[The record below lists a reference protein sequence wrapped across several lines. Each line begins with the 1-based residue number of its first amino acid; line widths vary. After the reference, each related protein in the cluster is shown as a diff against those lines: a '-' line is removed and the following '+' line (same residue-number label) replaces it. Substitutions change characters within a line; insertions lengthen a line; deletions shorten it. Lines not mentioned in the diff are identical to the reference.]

1 MAEYIWNG
9 VGLTVPDAWEPVTLE
24 RDGLLLGD
32 GLHPVCEMKWR
43 TVAGSFS
50 FDKHLKRL
58 AREYRDAEVRA
69 VPEDAPPP
77 AWVDA
82 VARLVR
88 SGLRAQSFIWRA
100 GPHRG
105 IGAALHNPATGLAAL
120 VQFFMEDR
128 DGDSDGARD
137 SGNREAEGRA
147 ADILATFRDHTG
159 PDADRRDPAT
169 RRTMPF
175 AMFGLRGRVPVS
187 FILDTFSF
195 RPGHYSVRYW
205 RPRRLRRAARDG
217 RTGSGMG
224 AGKGAG
230 KGAATRLA
238 FERFAPASVLL
249 KDQALAAWAATALP
263 DKPAAGL
270 PVMES
275 DASGAGA
282 VSWAGVVRTSL
293 VRRLLRRETHARG
306 QVWIPPGTN
315 HILAVTATGDPLS
328 DATFAALAESCELV

>member
-32 GLHPVCEMKWR
+32 GLRPVCELKWR
-43 TVAGSFS
+43 TVLGSFS

-58 AREYRDAEVRA
+58 AREHRDADVRA
-69 VPEDAPPP
+69 VPDDAPPA
-77 AWVDA
+77 AWVEA
-82 VARLVR
+82 VAGLVR

-128 DGDSDGARD
+128 DRDNDGAPG
-137 SGNREAEGRA
+137 SENREAEDRA
-147 ADILATFRDHTG
+147 AHILATFRDHSG
-159 PDADRRDPAT
+159 PDAERRDPAT
-169 RRTMPF
+169 RRTTPF

-187 FILDTFSF
+187 FVLDTFSF

-205 RPRRLRRAARDG
+205 RPRRLGQAARD
-217 RTGSGMG
+217 RRITSGMG
-224 AGKGAG
+224 AGKGPG
-230 KGAATRLA
+230 TRLT

-249 KDQALAAWAATALP
+249 KDRTLVAWAATALA
-263 DKPAAGL
+263 DKPVAAL
-270 PVMES
+270 PAMES
-275 DASGAGA
+275 DAGGAAMASWSGP
-282 VSWAGVVRTSL
+282 VRTSL
-293 VRRLLRRETHARG
+293 ARRLLRRETHARG

-315 HILAVTATGDPLS
+315 HILVVTATGTDPLP
-328 DATFAALAESCELV
+328 DTTFAAMVESYELV